1 MTNFVQRFALVTVL
15 AVASLWSAGCSSS
28 VTRTRMDRFGWRSTW
43 TGRPCYRRIGGS
55 LPCTPRVHGSMFT
68 VREKE
73 RWPVAGL
80 FHCHRFGDSLTGI
93 CAEATDV
100 RTSPASTLIQD
111 CDMGCPH

>member
-55 LPCTPRVHGSMFT
+55 LPCTPRVTGRCLQS
-68 VREKE
+68 E
-73 RWPVAGL
+73 RRNAGL
-80 FHCHRFGDSLTGI
+80 WQGSSIVIVSVT
-93 CAEATDV
+93 A
-100 RTSPASTLIQD
+100 
-111 CDMGCPH
+111 